1 MGNMGSGGGG
11 CGCGD
16 NKKPANAGQTKTG
29 SCATPNTQPKTGQM
43 GANNPSTNAPKK

>member
-16 NKKPANAGQTKTG
+16 KKPATPGQTKTG
-29 SCATPNTQPKTGQM
+29 SCATPNAQPKTGQM
-43 GANNPSTNAPKK
+43 GANNPNTNAAKK

>member
-29 SCATPNTQPKTGQM
+29 SCATPNAQPKTGM
-43 GANNPSTNAPKK
+43 GATTPNTNAPKK